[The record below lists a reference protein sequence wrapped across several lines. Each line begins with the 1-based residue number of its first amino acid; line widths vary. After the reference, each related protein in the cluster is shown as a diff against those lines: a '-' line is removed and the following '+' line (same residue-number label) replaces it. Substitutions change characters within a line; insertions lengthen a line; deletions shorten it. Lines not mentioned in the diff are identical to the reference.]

1 MTFLN
6 KFEWTWH
13 NLVLAVVSEEILS
26 SYWLR
31 PEPSHLTT
39 TELYLISS
47 C

>member
-1 MTFLN
+1 MDVAQLGM
-6 KFEWTWH
+6 
-13 NLVLAVVSEEILS
+13 AVVSEEILP

-39 TELYLISS
+39 TEIYLISS